1 MTASPE
7 LRLLQRLSDGFTD
20 PADTDRYAEWR
31 AKYRPDPVGFAEEC
45 FQWKPGEKLAPY
57 QAEMLQ
63 DVYTYRR
70 EAGRAGRGGGKTST
84 AAILILH
91 FALTNDIDTDWK
103 IVTTAGSWAQLANYL
118 WPEIRKWAFKLRW
131 DLIGREPFNRQRELL
146 EHMLKLKTGEAFA
159 IATDRPDL
167 IEGAHASRLL
177 FVFDEAKAI
186 SDAIFNAA
194 EGSLSSGECF
204 AFCISTPGETLGRFY
219 DIHTGKYP
227 AWHTRHI
234 TLTEALASGQ
244 VLQSWVNDRKKEW
257 MPSARPDLW
266 HNQVEGQFYTTSPD
280 SLVPAHWLDEAYKR
294 YEAKQQN
301 GSLVLNREVNVSFGV
316 DVAEFGGD
324 RFAITRL
331 NNMDFAEQQVYQKL
345 EIMAGTGYVV
355 GMVGTRKDAPIAIDA
370 NGVGA
375 GVWSRLRELKYTNA
389 LRVMVSAKTNATDRF
404 RVNKFTNVRALL
416 YWMLR
421 EALDPTNDPEQLLA
435 LPFLPDLAKEIT
447 TPKWERRSNGMI
459 EIESKASMKER
470 LGSSPDLME
479 SLMLAIW
486 ANKARHRGWNVV

>member
-1 MTASPE
+1 MAVSSE
-7 LRLLQRLSDGFTD
+7 LRLLQRLADGFTD

-31 AKYRPDPVGFAEEC
+31 AKYWPDPVAFAEDC
-45 FQWKPGEKLAPY
+45 FQWKPGERLAPY

-63 DVYTYRR
+63 DVYAYRR
-70 EAGRAGRGGGKTST
+70 EAARAGRGGGKTST
-84 AAILILH
+84 AAILTLH

-186 SDAIFNAA
+186 GDPIFNAA
-194 EGSLSSGECF
+194 EGSLSSGDCY

-219 DIHTGKYP
+219 DIHTGKFP

-234 TLTEALASGQ
+234 TLAETLASGQ
-244 VLQSWVNDRKKEW
+244 VLQSWVDEREKEW
-257 MPSARPDLW
+257 MPDNRPDLW
-266 HNQVEGQFYTTSPD
+266 NNQVEGQFYTTAPD
-280 SLVPAHWLDEAYKR
+280 TLIPTHWLDESYKR
-294 YEAKQQN
+294 FEAKQAS
-301 GSLVLNREVNVSFGV
+301 GELVLNREMNVSFGV

-324 RFAITRL
+324 RFVITRL
-331 NNMDFAEQQVYQKL
+331 NNLCWDSHQIYQKL
-345 EIMAGTGYVV
+345 DIMAGTGHVI
-355 GMVGTRKDAPIAIDA
+355 GMVGNRKDVPIAIDA

-375 GVWSRLRELKYTNA
+375 GVWARLREQKYNA
-389 LRVMVSAKTNATDRF
+389 LRVMVSAKTDATDRF
-404 RVNKFTNVRALL
+404 KVNKFINVRARL

-421 EALDPTNDPEQLLA
+421 EALDPTNDPEQLVA
-435 LPFLPDLAKEIT
+435 LPYIPDLAKEIT
-447 TPKWERRSNGMI
+447 TPKWSRRSNGVI
-459 EIESKASMKER
+459 EIEEKVSMKER
-470 LGSSPDLME
+470 LGASPDLLE
-479 SLMLAIW
+479 SLLLAIW
-486 ANKARHRGWNVV
+486 ANKARHRGWNVA